1 MNILIVGG
9 GFMGSAFRGCWAEH
23 ALTTIDP
30 IQTGCVQSIDDLPAG
45 YMPDVIVLAVKP
57 QVMAQVLPAYI
68 AAFGGAQC
76 IWVSVAAGLPVAFY
90 MKFDAALRF
99 VRCMPNM
106 PVVYQAGAIGL
117 FSACKESV
125 APVVDALFA
134 KAGLAIWVDDESL
147 MNAVTAVSGSGPAYF
162 YLMVE
167 ALTNAGV
174 EQGLP
179 AEQAAALARQTLIGA
194 GEMFKGAMLKGV
206 DAVPLDTVPPDAVPL
221 DTVPLDTVPLDTA
234 TLRKHVTSPGGTTA
248 AALAVMMKNDR
259 LEGVIRDAVR
269 AAYDRGVELG
279 VQLGVQLG
287 R

>member
-9 GFMGSAFRGCWAEH
+9 GFMGGAFRGCWTEH
-23 ALTTIDP
+23 TVTTIDP
-30 IQTGCVQSIDDLPAG
+30 IQAGCIKNIADLPAG
-45 YMPDVIVLAVKP
+45 YTPDVIVLAVKP
-57 QVMAQVLPAYI
+57 QVMAHVLPPYI
-68 AAFGGAQC
+68 AAFGSANC

-90 MKFDAALRF
+90 KQFDETIRF

-117 FSACKESV
+117 FSDCQESV

-174 EQGLP
+174 EQGLSP
-179 AEQAAALARQTLIGA
+179 ECAAALARQTLIGA
-194 GEMFKGAMLKGV
+194 GEMLKGAADT
-206 DAVPLDTVPPDAVPL
+206 DA
-221 DTVPLDTVPLDTA
+221 A
-234 TLRKHVTSPGGTTA
+234 TLRKQVTSPGGTTA
-248 AALAVMMKNDR
+248 AALAVMMHDDR
-259 LEGVIRDAVR
+259 LEGVIKDAVR
-269 AAYDRGVELG
+269 AAYNRGVELG
-279 VQLGVQLG
+279 T
-287 R
+287 

>member
-23 ALTTIDP
+23 AITTMDP
-30 IQTGCVQSIDDLPAG
+30 IQTGCVKNIDDLTVG

-57 QVMAQVLPAYI
+57 QVMEQVLPPYI
-68 AAFGGAQC
+68 AAFGGVRC

-90 MKFDAALRF
+90 KQFDATLRF

-117 FSACKESV
+117 FSDCKDSV
-125 APVVDALFA
+125 APVVDALFS

-167 ALTNAGV
+167 ALTRAGV
-174 EQGLP
+174 EQGLSL
-179 AEQAAALARQTLIGA
+179 EQAAALARQTLIGA
-194 GEMFKGAMLKGV
+194 GEMIKGATD
-206 DAVPLDTVPPDAVPL
+206 DA
-221 DTVPLDTVPLDTA
+221 A

-248 AALAVMMKNDR
+248 AALAVMIENDR
-259 LEGVIRDAVR
+259 LESVIKDAVC
-269 AAYDRGVELG
+269 AAYERGVELG
-279 VQLGVQLG
+279 GK
-287 R
+287 